1 MPRCG
6 SLASHLSDQRA
17 LPLEYWPDEHFPNS
31 GMEQARWVMLVT
43 FKSGRPKPFFPYAG
57 PSGNSLIF
65 PGSSRLVIE
74 A

>member
-1 MPRCG
+1 
-6 SLASHLSDQRA
+6 
-17 LPLEYWPDEHFPNS
+17 
-31 GMEQARWVMLVT
+31 MLVT